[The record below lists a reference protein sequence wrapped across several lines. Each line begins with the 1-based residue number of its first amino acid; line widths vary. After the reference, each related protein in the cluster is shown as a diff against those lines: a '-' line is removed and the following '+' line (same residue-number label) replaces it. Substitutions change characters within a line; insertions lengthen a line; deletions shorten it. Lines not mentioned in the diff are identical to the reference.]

1 MKKRTNTLRSQY
13 KRVMELGLILSLL
26 LHIGVMQGYKKL
38 ASSKEAKVVQLES
51 LTVEEIPQ
59 TQQERQA
66 PAPSRPSVPVASEDE
81 DLPDDETIDFT
92 DLDLDAEPPPPPP
105 PPEEDDG
112 SQIMFYAYDEP
123 PQPIGGWSALKKNL
137 IYPDIAQKAGVEG
150 TVSVYAHIDTDGSVL
165 GTRVIQSLTGCDQ
178 AAVTAVTKTKWKP
191 AMQRDQ
197 PVKVWVMVPVIFK
210 LK

>member
-1 MKKRTNTLRSQY
+1 MMKRTNTLKSQY
-13 KRVMELGLILSLL
+13 KKVMELGLILSLV
-26 LHIGVMQGYKKL
+26 LHIGVMQGYKKIVET
-38 ASSKEAKVVQLES
+38 KEVKQVELEQ

-59 TQQERQA
+59 TQQQKSA
-66 PAPSRPSVPVASEDE
+66 PAPSRPTVPVASEDE
-81 DLPDDETIDFT
+81 DIPEDETIDFT

-112 SQIMFYAYDEP
+112 SQIMFYAYDEAP
-123 PQPIGGWSALKKNL
+123 VPVGGWGALKNNL
-137 IYPDIAQKAGVEG
+137 VYPEIAQKAGVEG
-150 TVSVYAHIDTDGSVL
+150 TVSVYAHIDVDGSVL
-165 GTRVIQSLTGCDQ
+165 GTRVIQSLTGCDD
-178 AAVTAVTKTKWKP
+178 AAQEAVKKTKWKP